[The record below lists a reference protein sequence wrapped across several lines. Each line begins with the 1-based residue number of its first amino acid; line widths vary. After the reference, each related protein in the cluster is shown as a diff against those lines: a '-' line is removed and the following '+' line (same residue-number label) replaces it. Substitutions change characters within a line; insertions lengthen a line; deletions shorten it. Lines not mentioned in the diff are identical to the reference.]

1 MHARTHADARA
12 HTDMHTPTYTLMP
25 VLIQTHIYLHG
36 SAILFVELL
45 VLPPAASHT
54 LLFVFWPR
62 IQHVAEEAS

>member
-1 MHARTHADARA
+1 
-12 HTDMHTPTYTLMP
+12 MP